1 MSEGA
6 AYINSPPVWV
16 AEVVKNE
23 PLVLGSRRSWNGRP
37 NSPYA
42 ASLCPDGGAPAIPR
56 LVRGGGLM

>member
-37 NSPYA
+37 NSPTLPVSA
-42 ASLCPDGGAPAIPR
+42 QTVARR
-56 LVRGGGLM
+56 LSAVGQRRG